1 MSGDAVVIAMKS
13 IDGRMREEI
22 FERVHAGDAGH
33 GGGVASGL
41 RGLT

>member
-1 MSGDAVVIAMKS
+1 VIAMKP
-13 IDGRMREEI
+13 IDGRMREEM
-22 FERVHAGDAGH
+22 FQRLHAGNAGH